1 MKNKKASWNSHGR
14 SDLSVCQPASAT
26 EQPLEPEVVMVKK
39 ESLEEELTGCSVP
52 EEERQAAPT
61 TTGSMYE
68 SVYNTHPT
76 RRRQTDTW
84 NMRRYSWR
92 ERE

>member
-14 SDLSVCQPASAT
+14 SDLSVCQPASVT

-39 ESLEEELTGCSVP
+39 ESLEEELTG
-52 EEERQAAPT
+52 RQAALT
-61 TTGSMYE
+61 TTSGMYE
-68 SVYNTHPT
+68 SLYNTHPT
-76 RRRQTDTW
+76 RRRKMDTW
-84 NMRRYSWR
+84 NMSRYSWR